1 MRPISSIMILMQM
14 TIRSFILLFWAT
26 ICTYT
31 IGQAQ
36 ILRSSHLPIIRINT
50 SQAEIPDEP
59 KIPGSIEIIENGGG
73 NLNSPSDPPSHYQGP
88 IGIEVRGNSTQD
100 FEKKTYA
107 IELRDDADNDFSA
120 PLLGMGK
127 EEDWILHAMVI
138 DKSQLRIPY
147 SFYLWQRMGHY
158 AANWRYVELILN
170 GEYRGLYIL
179 TERIKRDDDRVDIA
193 KLSEEDLSGDA
204 LTGGYILRIDWL
216 EESQGFES
224 QYKAQGGEPIF
235 FQWYYPRADRI
246 QPEQAAYIESWIAN
260 FENALFAED
269 YHNARGERYSDL
281 IHLASFADFLLINE
295 FSKNSDGYKL
305 SSYIHKDRD
314 SRGGLLVAG
323 PIWDFDQTYGI
334 SEVCSNDNPRG
345 WTYRQDQ
352 DACEDLE
359 SMPLWWQKMVADDTF
374 RELLSQR
381 WSSFRSTFL
390 HQDSIYAWID
400 KHRDFI
406 APAIERN
413 FTRWDEMIGEF
424 IWFEPEPLPESYEEE
439 ILQLKSR
446 IAQRLDWMD
455 ANLPLISGKKRDFF
469 RLFPNPTSGILNL
482 QAPEEIETTVYDL
495 SGRTLLYSTDKE
507 LDLSALPA
515 GAYVLKLRI
524 EDWKGSELVIKH

>member
-1 MRPISSIMILMQM
+1 MI
-14 TIRSFILLFWAT
+14 IRIFSFLIWAT
-26 ICTYT
+26 ALTSTICH
-31 IGQAQ
+31 AQ
-36 ILRSSHLPIIRINT
+36 ILTSSNLPIIRVNT

-59 KIPGSIEIIENGGG
+59 KIEGSIEIIDNGPG
-73 NLNSPSDPPSHYQGP
+73 NLNSPTDLPSHYQGP

-107 IELRDDADNDFSA
+107 IELRDEAGNDLSA
-120 PLLGMGK
+120 SLLGMGK

-179 TERIKRDDDRVDIA
+179 TERIKRDKDRVDIA
-193 KLSEEDLSGDA
+193 KLTEADLSGDA

-216 EESQGFES
+216 DEVQGFES
-224 QYKAQGGEPIF
+224 QYKSQGEVPMF

-246 QPEQAAYIESWIAN
+246 QPEQADYIESWMAN
-260 FENALFAED
+260 FENALFAEN
-269 YHNARGERYSDL
+269 YRNARGERYSDL
-281 IHLASFADFLLINE
+281 INLTSFADFLLINE

-334 SEVCSNDNPRG
+334 SQVCSNDNPRG

-352 DACEDLE
+352 EACEDLE
-359 SMPLWWQKMVADDTF
+359 SMPLWWQRMVADSEF
-374 RELLSQR
+374 RTLLSQR
-381 WSSFRSTFL
+381 WASFRSSFL

-400 KHRDFI
+400 RHKDLI

-413 FTRWDEMIGEF
+413 FTRWDEMIGEQ
-424 IWFEPEPLPESYEEE
+424 IWYEPEPLPESYAEE
-439 ILQLKSR
+439 IAQLKSW
-446 IAQRLDWMD
+446 IALRLDWMD
-455 ANLPLISGKKRDFF
+455 ANLPLISGEKRDFF
-469 RLFPNPTSGILNL
+469 RFYPNPTTGPLTLESP
-482 QAPEEIETTVYDL
+482 AEINIKVYDL
-495 SGRTLLYSTDKE
+495 SGRALLQTTDKQ
-507 LDLSALPA
+507 LDLSSLPA
-515 GAYVLKLRI
+515 GAYVLQLRI
-524 EDWKGSELVIKH
+524 EDWQGSELLIKQ